1 MGIVVGERK
10 RRREFNE
17 FSLNGERLPFTV
29 HSTSLTKMFARSSP
43 LFLSPSPLPT
53 PLTLRLSR
61 RSIRNSSFPPF
72 VTRKITSSLTL
83 LFNIAMTKKKKRI
96 EKYCEINSTIFKNDN
111 SKITNLLFSCLIQIG
126 RNLREIVRRNVNG
139 KLQTIYWK

>member
-1 MGIVVGERK
+1 M
-10 RRREFNE
+10 
-17 FSLNGERLPFTV
+17 

-43 LFLSPSPLPT
+43 LSPSPLPT

-72 VTRKITSSLTL
+72 VIRKITSSLTL
-83 LFNIAMTKKKKRI
+83 LFNIAMTLGKKKKKRI

-139 KLQTIYWK
+139 KLQTIYWKWNYFFPWILCVDRYIYRRDRAKRG

>member
-1 MGIVVGERK
+1 M
-10 RRREFNE
+10 
-17 FSLNGERLPFTV
+17 

-43 LFLSPSPLPT
+43 LSPSPLPT

-61 RSIRNSSFPPF
+61 RSIRNSSP
-72 VTRKITSSLTL
+72 VCNSKNNKNSSLTP
-83 LFNIAMTKKKKRI
+83 LFNMIIAMTLGKKKKRI

-111 SKITNLLFSCLIQIG
+111 SKITNLLFSCSIQIG

-139 KLQTIYWK
+139 KLRTIYWKWNYFFPWILCVDRYIYRRDRAKRG